1 MRIKSNRLLAAAIVG
16 LLSGSTSAFATNG
29 SFVIGFGAAAEGV
42 GGAAVAFP
50 QDAMAAGANPAGIGD
65 FASPHFVMGGTFFLP
80 NRCAG
85 EVGLFAGSPDANGN
99 VHCQESG
106 SNIFLIPGMG
116 FVWPFDDHL
125 TIGFAAL
132 GAGGGNSTYSQ
143 NFFTNDPSATKFLGV
158 DLVQLIV
165 PITAAWKFNETHT
178 VGLSIVPARQRFQA
192 QGLQAFKAYSTPN
205 DGDAYVTNNGHDFAN
220 GLGMRVGWMG
230 HFMDD
235 QLTLGATWA
244 SKVYMQ
250 KFEHYRGLFA
260 ERGSFDIPE
269 NYAVGIAYK
278 VTPKMTAAFD
288 FQKILFSGVPSI
300 GNLGPTNILYSGDPI
315 CASAVATCKLG
326 TPGGMGFGW
335 KDMDVYKIGVAYKE
349 AFPALFDDKLTLRI
363 GYNYGKNPVPDSQL
377 LFSTLAP
384 AIVEKHVTFGATYK
398 LGEQSILGFGSE
410 GEFTF
415 AYVKARTN
423 RQHADLLFDN
433 TTPVAAVA
441 EMDIDSLT
449 FAYTLKF

>member
-1 MRIKSNRLLAAAIVG
+1 MRIKSKRLLAAAIVG

-29 SFVIGFGAAAEGV
+29 PFVIGFGAAAEGV

-50 QDAMAAGANPAGIGD
+50 QDAMAAGANPAGI
-65 FASPHFVMGGTFFLP
+65 ANMGIRFDVSGTFFLP

-85 EVGLFAGSPDANGN
+85 EVGLFQGSPDANGN
-99 VHCQESG
+99 VHCTESG

-116 FVWPFDDHL
+116 FTFPFDDNL
-125 TIGFAAL
+125 TIGIAAL
-132 GAGGGNSTYSQ
+132 GNGGGNSTYDP
-143 NFFTNDPSATKFLGV
+143 NFFRPPAGSTQFLGI

-178 VGLSIVPARQRFQA
+178 VGLSIVPARQRFKA
-192 QGLQAFKAYSTPN
+192 QGLQAMNTYTV
-205 DGDAYVTNNGHDFAN
+205 DQEHLTNNGADFSN
-220 GLGMRVGWMG
+220 GLGMRIGWLG
-230 HFMDD
+230 HFADD

-250 KFEHYRGLFA
+250 KFENYRGLFA

-278 VTPKMTAAFD
+278 ATPKMTIAFD
-288 FQKILFSGVPSI
+288 YQKILFSDVPSI
-300 GNLGPTNILYSGDPI
+300 GNPGPTNILYSGTPI
-315 CASAVATCKLG
+315 YDSAHHPLG
-326 TPGGMGFGW
+326 TVDGMGFGW
-335 KDMDVYKIGVAYKE
+335 KDMNVYKIGMAYKE
-349 AFPALFDDKLTLRI
+349 AFPALFDDKLTLRV

-433 TTPVAAVA
+433 TTPVRAVA

>member
-1 MRIKSNRLLAAAIVG
+1 MRIKSNRLLAAAVVG
-16 LLSGSTSAFATNG
+16 LLSASTSAFATNG

-50 QDAMAAGANPAGIGD
+50 QDAMAAGANPAGIGE
-65 FASPHFVMGGTFFLP
+65 FVAPRFDVGGTFFLP

-85 EVGLFAGSPDANGN
+85 EVGLFGGSADANGN
-99 VHCQESG
+99 AHCGASG
-106 SNIFLIPGMG
+106 SNLFLIPGMG
-116 FVWPFDDHL
+116 FVWPFDDNL
-125 TIGFAAL
+125 TIGVAAL
-132 GAGGGNSTYSQ
+132 GNGGGNSTYDP
-143 NFFTNDPSATKFLGV
+143 NFLSLGGSTKYLGV

-178 VGLSIVPARQRFQA
+178 VGLSVVPARQRFLA
-192 QGLQAFKAYSTPN
+192 QGLQAMYSYSAEP
-205 DGDAYVTNNGHDFAN
+205 DYVTNNGHDFSN
-220 GLGMRVGWMG
+220 GLGVRIGWLG
-230 HFMDD
+230 HFADD
-235 QLTLGATWA
+235 KLTLGATWA

-250 KFEHYRGLFA
+250 KFENYRGLFA

-269 NYAVGIAYK
+269 NYALGIAYK
-278 VTPKMTAAFD
+278 ATPKMTVAFD
-288 FQKILFSGVPSI
+288 YQKILFSEVPSI
-300 GNLGPTNILYSGDPI
+300 GNLGPTNILYSGAPI
-315 CASAVATCKLG
+315 YDSANHQLG
-326 TPGGMGFGW
+326 LPDGMGFGW
-335 KDMDVYKIGVAYKE
+335 NDMDVYKIGVAYQE
-349 AFPALFDDKLTLRI
+349 ALPALFDDKLTLRV

-384 AIVEKHVTFGATYK
+384 AITEKHVSVGATYK

-415 AYVKARTN
+415 AYVKARSN
-423 RQHADLLFDN
+423 RQQATLLFDN
-433 TTPVAAVA
+433 TTPVTAVA

>member
-1 MRIKSNRLLAAAIVG
+1 MRIKSNRLLAAVIVG

-29 SFVIGFGAAAEGV
+29 PFVIGFGAAAEGV

-50 QDAMAAGANPAGIGD
+50 QDAMAAGANPAGIADMGIRFD
-65 FASPHFVMGGTFFLP
+65 VGGTFFLP

-85 EVGLFAGSPDANGN
+85 EVGLFGGSPDDNGN
-99 VHCQESG
+99 AHCGASG
-106 SNIFLIPGMG
+106 SNLFLIPGMG
-116 FVWPFDDHL
+116 FTFPFDDNL
-125 TIGFAAL
+125 TIGIAAL
-132 GAGGGNSTYSQ
+132 GNGGGNSTYDP
-143 NFFTNDPSATKFLGV
+143 NFFSLGGSTKYLGV

-178 VGLSIVPARQRFQA
+178 VGLSVVPARQRFLA
-192 QGLQAFKAYSTPN
+192 QGMQAFYSYSAEP
-205 DGDAYVTNNGHDFAN
+205 DYVTNNGHDFAN
-220 GLGMRVGWMG
+220 GLGMRIGWLG
-230 HFMDD
+230 HFADD
-235 QLTLGATWA
+235 RLTLGATWA

-278 VTPKMTAAFD
+278 ATPKMTIALD
-288 FQKILFSGVPSI
+288 YQKILFSDVPSI
-300 GNLGPTNILYSGDPI
+300 GNPGPTNILYSGTPI
-315 CASAVATCKLG
+315 YDSANHQLG
-326 TPGGMGFGW
+326 KIDGMGFGW

-349 AFPALFDDKLTLRI
+349 AFPSLFDDKLTLRV

-377 LFSTLAP
+377 LFSTVAP
-384 AIVEKHVTFGATYK
+384 AITEKHATLGFTYK

-415 AYVKARTN
+415 AYVKALSN
-423 RQHADLLFDN
+423 RQQATLLFDN
-433 TTPVAAVA
+433 TTPVTAVA